1 MDIQKEQSR
10 RILNYNYQKINQKIK
25 ILDQVLS
32 SPKELTSL
40 HRLMQYIQDNIMELS
55 MML

>member
-32 SPKELTSL
+32 SPKELTSQ
-40 HRLMQYIQDNIMELS
+40 HQLMQYIQDSIMELS